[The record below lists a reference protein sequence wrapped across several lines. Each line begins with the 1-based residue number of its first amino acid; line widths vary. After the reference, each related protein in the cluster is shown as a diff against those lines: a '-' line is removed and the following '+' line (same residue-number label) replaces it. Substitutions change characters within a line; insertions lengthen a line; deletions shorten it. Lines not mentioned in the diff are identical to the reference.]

1 MRGTTTYPLPDWVG
15 VIILLPV
22 IYVIAI
28 MLLKIRHFIYKIDE
42 KSIQI
47 ENSKYLICEIKYYEI
62 ISVKEIN
69 YLEFFTMFMLF
80 SVKKTFVET
89 VFVNV
94 VLVKTTSGNYI
105 FSPVDARLF
114 VEQVRG
120 KLEAQGQ

>member
-69 YLEFFTMFMLF
+69 YLEFFTMFMLL

-89 VFVNV
+89 VFMNV

-105 FSPVDARLF
+105 FSPIDARLF

>member
-22 IYVIAI
+22 IYVVAI

-69 YLEFFTMFMLF
+69 YLEFFTIFMLL

-89 VFVNV
+89 VFMNV

-114 VEQVRG
+114 VEQVRE

>member
-89 VFVNV
+89 VFMNV

>member
-69 YLEFFTMFMLF
+69 YLEFFTMFMLL

-89 VFVNV
+89 VFMNV

-105 FSPVDARLF
+105 FSPVVARLF

-120 KLEAQGQ
+120 KLEAQVQ